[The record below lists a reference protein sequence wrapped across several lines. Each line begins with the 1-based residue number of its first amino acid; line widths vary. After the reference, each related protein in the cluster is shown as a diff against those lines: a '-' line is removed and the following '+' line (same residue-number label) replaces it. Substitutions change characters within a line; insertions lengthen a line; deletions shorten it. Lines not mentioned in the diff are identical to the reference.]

1 MEKLCLIWFWLGY
14 VILENNSV
22 LAVSWKPKLCCPIK
36 SQIKTNA
43 TTGARLQIL
52 LMILFSLYSNPCQ
65 VYFEDSSAV
74 QEQTDWFHLPI
85 EKDKK
90 SVIIVP

>member
-43 TTGARLQIL
+43 TTRARLQIL
-52 LMILFSLYSNPCQ
+52 LMICQ

-74 QEQTDWFHLPI
+74 REQTDWFHLSI